1 MKEAGKQFLYL
12 VVAAIIAVIMFV
24 YCSPDTYEVGDR
36 FTVRRGGK
44 IEFIYLEGDPMSP
57 IYLRAVGSSYFRLVP
72 VDEQELVQLSAN
84 PSYTTPLGYY
94 QEDYFSISDFV
105 DMEGV
110 WKVDD
115 GKGRIEV
122 QFDDMNEARQIQ
134 IKYERPLRHQILVSL
149 AAIFGFVLFMF
160 VVDENF

>member
-94 QEDYFSISDFV
+94 QEDYFTISDFV
-105 DMEGV
+105 DMDGI
-110 WKVDD
+110 WKMDD

-122 QFDDMNEARQIQ
+122 QFDDLNEERHIQ
-134 IKYERPLRHQILVSL
+134 IEYEKPLRFQIWVSIG
-149 AAIFGFVLFMF
+149 AFIGFLCFIAF
-160 VVDENF
+160 SEEFL